1 MTLASRRDFGHGSP
15 PIVTSQSGPLPNRWL
30 VAAETI
36 RRYLDDQ
43 GGETEA
49 TVGDLLT
56 TFHVEQADARRRD
69 RIPEALREAGVEADR
84 PLDGLSADEPIL
96 LFLADR
102 ASEAPA
108 EPPPWT
114 RYVQEGEAE
123 EAAEPPE
130 EPEEPPELPEE
141 PEEAAE
147 LPEEPE
153 EPAELPEQPTEEPKP
168 EAIREKAAIE
178 LNRAGAGV
186 ALAGAA
192 LMVIAVFLPRFQSEP
207 FLTKQDT
214 LIQAGDGWPFLV
226 LGAICAAT
234 IYGALQLGRR
244 TWVPLVVG
252 LVAMGLGVYNGTGDR
267 LDLPSVGGGGEGLGT
282 PTTAPADHATP
293 GAGIYVAGAGGL
305 LTALGGSW
313 LTGRALRSG
322 RS

>member
-1 MTLASRRDFGHGSP
+1 
-15 PIVTSQSGPLPNRWL
+15 LPNRWL

-43 GGETEA
+43 GGETQA

-56 TFHVEQADARRRD
+56 TFHVEEADARRRD

-123 EAAEPPE
+123 E
-130 EPEEPPELPEE
+130 PPELPEE

-147 LPEEPE
+147 LPEP
-153 EPAELPEQPTEEPKP
+153 PTEEPKP
-168 EAIREKAAIE
+168 EAIREKAAID

-214 LIQAGDGWPFLV
+214 LIQAGHGWPFLV
-226 LGAICAAT
+226 LAAICAAT

-313 LTGRALRSG
+313 LTGRALRSA
-322 RS
+322 RKPS